1 MSWPCTFLGGE
12 DKRDV
17 VANLAELGLPFVT
30 SQRESKET
38 FRKERPVKEAN
49 DGLFPLSC
57 VDETALLQERH
68 LRTFAIRPSLPWTGV
83 CCRRCRVWKQ
93 LWRCRGWVPA
103 TANRDAMLNI
113 QAFAPSPRGGAGRET
128 SPTSSRPTF
137 RTSARRVALTFYY
150 TDKYCLCSGDAPPLT
165 LYTQAC
171 SKHLHTHTPSLTSLS
186 AYDPRLQA
194 SCLFSSSLLFF
205 LFFLSP
211 QCRGFTPLHPG
222 LSTDFISFFP
232 LIFFFFCRSIHW
244 RRALRPGTKFCYAL
258 THIDSQSEC
267 ITELWPEF
275 PTSTAA
281 WVHTISR
288 AWTVHE
294 WTDQ

>member
-17 VANLAELGLPFVT
+17 VANLAEPGLPFVT

-205 LFFLSP
+205 FFFYLRSAGVSLLFILVS
-211 QCRGFTPLHPG
+211 QL
-222 LSTDFISFFP
+222 ISFRFS
-232 LIFFFFCRSIHW
+232 LSFFFSSADPSIDEELLDPGQSSVMHW
-244 RRALRPGTKFCYAL
+244 L
-258 THIDSQSEC
+258 T
-267 ITELWPEF
+267 
-275 PTSTAA
+275 
-281 WVHTISR
+281 
-288 AWTVHE
+288 
-294 WTDQ
+294 